1 MSVIKEVGAHWLVSL
16 YDYFLS
22 NPDIIKNGFVQA
34 GIAEAI
40 TNPENEITEGDDPF
54 NDISGSDSN

>member
-1 MSVIKEVGAHWLVSL
+1 MEVPCIRHDPVSL

-22 NPDIIKNGFVQA
+22 NPDIIKNGFVEA

-40 TNPENEITEGDDPF
+40 TNPENEITEGDDPRPF